1 MKLIELALSDLTINK
16 EEIYVNLGYGGQTPE
31 IEFVEMIDQILEQ
44 VAGFCVPRAG
54 YLISEGFITDKNHI
68 EINSVRVKTG
78 TTINKYLAGSTHFA
92 VFIVTAGAEFDD
104 YSEQLR
110 AEGDVVNEFLTYS
123 VGSEIAEAAVRFI
136 TERIEEEASCLG
148 LHTSHSYSPGYCSWH
163 VREQENLF
171 KLLPENPCGVTL
183 NESNLMH
190 PVKSVSGIIGLGKD
204 NILTPHA
211 CEICGM
217 TTCFK
222 RKV

>member
-1 MKLIELALSDLTINK
+1 MKLFELALSDLTINK
-16 EEIYVNLGYGGQTPE
+16 KEIYVNLGYGGQTPE

-54 YLISEGFITDKNHI
+54 YLIEEGSITDKNHI
-68 EINSVRVKTG
+68 EINSVRLKTG
-78 TTINKYLAGSTHFA
+78 SVINKYLAGSSHFA
-92 VFIVTAGAEFDD
+92 VFVVTAGAEFDR

-110 AEGDVVNEFLTYS
+110 TDGDVVTEYLAYS
-123 VGSEIAEAAVRFI
+123 VGSEIAEATVRFL
-136 TERIEEEASCLG
+136 TERMEEEAHSLG
-148 LHTSHSYSPGYCSWH
+148 LQSTNSYSPGYCSWH

-171 KLLPENPCGVTL
+171 KLFPVKPCGVTL

-190 PVKSVSGIIGLGKD
+190 PVKSVSGLIGLGKD
-204 NILTPHA
+204 IALTPHA

-222 RKV
+222 RKM